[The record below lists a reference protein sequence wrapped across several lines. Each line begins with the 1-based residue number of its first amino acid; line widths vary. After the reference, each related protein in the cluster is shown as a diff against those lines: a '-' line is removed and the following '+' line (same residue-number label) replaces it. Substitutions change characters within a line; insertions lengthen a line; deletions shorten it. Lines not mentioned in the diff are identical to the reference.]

1 MREIKERYKG
11 GAPSP
16 SEGKPSERGK
26 ESEEVILVNKGEVL
40 VVRPEVVKEDLTG
53 WEKKFR
59 KARAIRAMGEKEP

>member
-26 ESEEVILVNKGEVL
+26 ESEEVILVNKQEWEDMAA
-40 VVRPEVVKEDLTG
+40 RKRRFYREAMEEVVWIHIKDT
-53 WEKKFR
+53 
-59 KARAIRAMGEKEP
+59 